1 MNISDKRTE
10 LTFKN
15 VMNKKRTIKLEFYYI
30 FNGLAMEPPPDYTLF
45 QEVHYDKD
53 GLETARFNFDGKT
66 YSYYDNK
73 QRLVREQ
80 SFNEERVI
88 VKEYEYTPDGEIY
101 HTHEASYTLAFVKCW
116 PVLPNGNI
124 DTSSD
129 MFEEGGWV
137 PIGDTIDL
145 WISYGNDSKT
155 PMTETVITHEDGRV
169 TKKVKAGLDN
179 IDDVPSPVP
188 PDCTEEFDE
197 DSEGNWIRSRL
208 VKKDGSVA
216 IEIVRV
222 IEYW

>member
-1 MNISDKRTE
+1 
-10 LTFKN
+10 
-15 VMNKKRTIKLEFYYI
+15 MNKKRTIKLEFYYI
-30 FNGLAMEPPPDYTLF
+30 FNGPATEPPPDYTLF

-53 GLETARFNFDGKT
+53 GLETARFNVDGKT

-73 QRLVREQ
+73 QRLVKEQ
-80 SFNEERVI
+80 TFDEERVI

-101 HTHEASYTLAFVKCW
+101 HTHEASYTLAFVKSW

-137 PIGDTIDL
+137 PIGDTIDV
-145 WISYGNDSKT
+145 WIYYGNDSKA
-155 PMTETVITHEDGRV
+155 PITETVITHEDGRV
-169 TKKVKAGLDN
+169 TKEVKAGLDN